1 MRAVPLGRAPRF
13 WSGPPG
19 PAARLLGPLSALHAA
34 ATARRVARP
43 GAKVPVPVV
52 CVGNLTAGGSGK
64 TPTVLALCER
74 LAARGATP
82 HVVTRGHGGRTRGPL
97 TVEPGHAAREVGDEP
112 LLLAR
117 TAPVHVAR
125 DRAAGARRAVAA
137 GAGAIVLD
145 DGFQNPDPAKDL
157 SLVVVDAEAGFGNGR
172 VIPAGPLR
180 EPVAAGLAR
189 ADLVVAIGPPEAR
202 AALLAS
208 RPWPVRVVEA
218 RLEPLGGEAWR
229 GRRVLAFAGIGRP
242 ERFFATLR
250 GLGAEV
256 AASVPLA
263 DHQPVPP
270 ARLARLEARARDL
283 GATLA
288 CTEKDA
294 MRLAPE
300 DRGRVSALPVRLAM
314 EDWAPVDAALARLGL

>member
-1 MRAVPLGRAPRF
+1 MPLGRAPGF
-13 WSGPPG
+13 WAAPPG
-19 PAARLLGPLSALHAA
+19 LAAAALSPLSGLYAT

-43 GAKVPVPVV
+43 GARVPVPVI
-52 CVGNLTAGGSGK
+52 CVGNLAAGGTGK
-64 TPTVLALCER
+64 TPTVMALCER
-74 LAARGATP
+74 LAARGAAP
-82 HVVTRGHGGRTRGPL
+82 HVVTRGHGGRARGPL
-97 TVEPGHAAREVGDEP
+97 TVGADHTAREVGDEP

-117 TAPVHVAR
+117 AAPVHVAR
-125 DRAAGARRAVAA
+125 DRAAGARHAVAA

-145 DGFQNPDPAKDL
+145 DGFQNPDPARDL

-180 EPVAAGLAR
+180 EPVEVGLAR
-189 ADLVVAIGPPEAR
+189 ADLVVAIGPARAR
-202 AALLAS
+202 AALRAS
-208 RPWPVRVVEA
+208 RRWPVPVVEA

-250 GLGAEV
+250 ELGADL
-256 AASVPLA
+256 AGTVPLA
-263 DHQPVPP
+263 DHRPVTPKL
-270 ARLARLEARARDL
+270 LARLETRAKAL

-294 MRLAPE
+294 MRLGPA
-300 DRGRVSALPVRLAM
+300 DRSRVSALPVRLAV
-314 EDWAPVDAALARLGL
+314 EDWDPLDAALARLGL